1 MSPRVADAAVRARL
15 IDEAVALVEAE
26 GSEAL
31 TLRRIADEAGTSTMA
46 VYTHFGS
53 MGELRREVKRVGF
66 ERLGEAAKTDAET
79 GAPMADLVRMGWA
92 YRRFGRDN
100 ANLYRLMFME
110 KPLDDEITVGVDT
123 FEYLVDG
130 VRRCVESGEF
140 EETQPRILAL
150 QLWSLVHGLVAL
162 ELAGLIDAGT
172 VKATF
177 RASTRSLFNGF
188 GARTVAIEASL
199 QQKLS

>member
-1 MSPRVADAAVRARL
+1 MSPRVADAGVRVRL

-31 TLRRIADEAGTSTMA
+31 TLRRIADEVGTSTMA

-66 ERLGEAAKTDAET
+66 ERLGEAVKSVAET
-79 GAPMADLVRMGWA
+79 GAPMTDLVRMGWA
-92 YRRFGRDN
+92 YRCFGRDN

-110 KPLDDEITVGVDT
+110 KPLDEEITVGVDI

-140 EETQPRILAL
+140 EVTQPRILAL

-162 ELAGLIDAGT
+162 ELAGLIGAGT

-177 RASTRSLFNGF
+177 RASTRSLFSGF
-188 GARTVAIEASL
+188 GARTVATEASL
-199 QQKLS
+199 QQNLS